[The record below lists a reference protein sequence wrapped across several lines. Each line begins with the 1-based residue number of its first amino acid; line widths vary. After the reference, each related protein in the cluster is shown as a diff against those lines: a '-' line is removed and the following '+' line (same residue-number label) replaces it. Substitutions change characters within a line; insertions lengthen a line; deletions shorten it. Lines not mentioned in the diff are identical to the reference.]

1 LTADIV
7 TLTDQATGEVVHHA
21 SLIGSLKLSPF
32 DKGLQEVRFLVDC
45 GASRTTLSPY
55 HVLALGI
62 DWMRLPKSRY
72 GCTLA
77 DGSVIYPKM
86 LANVE
91 IHVSKRDGK
100 SGGEL
105 VFQLPYI
112 NAMPPPKSRVIEQ
125 TSSLLGM
132 DVLCNFV
139 DWRWDFA
146 NCLLHLKP

>member
-1 LTADIV
+1 MSLTADIV

-32 DKGLQEVRFLVDC
+32 DSALYKVRFLVDC

-62 DWMRLPKSRY
+62 DWMSLPKSRY

-91 IHVSKRDGK
+91 LHLSNQ
-100 SGGEL
+100 GGEL
-105 VFQLPYI
+105 IFQLPYI

-132 DVLCNFV
+132 DVLCNFTE
-139 DWRWDFA
+139 WRWDFA
-146 NCLLHLKP
+146 NGLLCLKH